1 MNYQQSSQRSSAA
14 QAQSSALMAQPQ
26 RLTETASAMDR
37 LDALAVRVATV
48 ALELESRLGNY
59 MSGPHLTDAS
69 AKENSPPRCA
79 FAERMH
85 GIANVLD
92 GCDQTLTTILARL
105 EV

>member
-1 MNYQQSSQRSSAA
+1 M
-14 QAQSSALMAQPQ
+14 
-26 RLTETASAMDR
+26 ER
-37 LDALAVRVATV
+37 LDNLAVRLNNVAS
-48 ALELESRLGNY
+48 ELESRLGNY

-69 AKENSPPRCA
+69 ASGPTPPRCQ

-92 GCDQTLTTILARL
+92 ACDQTLTTILARL